1 MKNNNVDLKHTIKGD
16 HRFNTLGKIKDQP
29 LAKEDEK
36 QHANCYVIE
45 DGTRFEVNE
54 LLMRLKKFD
63 KKKKQLVFI
72 VAAGHGTMNCAQQ
85 LYFTNKYS
93 PKEGYDTVN
102 LEGLIREAAQKC
114 PELYFI
120 TLLACERTN

>member
-1 MKNNNVDLKHTIKGD
+1 MKNNNIDLKHTIKAE
-16 HRFNTLGKIKDQP
+16 HRFNILGKIEGQP

-45 DGTRFEVNE
+45 DGTRFELNE
-54 LLMRLKKFD
+54 LLTRLKKLD

-72 VAAGHGTMNCAQQ
+72 VAAGHGTMSCAQQ
-85 LYFTNKYS
+85 LYYTNKYS
-93 PKEGYDTVN
+93 AKEGYDTVN
-102 LEGLIREAAQKC
+102 LEQLIRAAAGEC